1 MESMDKWWIKIST
14 QIQDH
19 WIWQNHEYA
28 YAWIDLLMM
37 VNRADNKIM
46 VDNELVTIKRG
57 QKLTSICKLAQRWGW
72 SRNKTY
78 KFILALEKDGM
89 LKRKSTAH
97 YTTLTVVNYGKYQD
111 KVTTKGTTKSTTV
124 DTTEGQQCE
133 HNIRI
138 DKTVLEEKEE
148 PSAENFP
155 DEEAEET
162 NEWFESLEDESEK
175 WFGKK
180 VE

>member
-1 MESMDKWWIKIST
+1 MDKWWIKIST

-37 VNRADNKIM
+37 VNRADNKII
-46 VDNELVTIKRG
+46 VDNEIVTIKRG
-57 QKLTSICKLAQRWGW
+57 QKFTSICKLAERWGW

-78 KFILALEKDGM
+78 KFISALEKDGM
-89 LKRKSTAH
+89 LKRKSTTH
-97 YTTLTVVNYGKYQD
+97 YTMLTVVNYGKYQD

-124 DTTEGQQCE
+124 DTTEEQRLE

-138 DKTVLEEKEE
+138 DKTVLEEKEM
-148 PSAENFP
+148 PSADFSSTS
-155 DEEAEET
+155 DEE
-162 NEWFESLEDESEK
+162 NEDDGPWLTGEQLLEMSRK
-175 WFGKK
+175 GLI
-180 VE
+180 